1 MYERVNTVDK
11 DSTIANAKWLRIRI
25 HREKLS
31 ITYYLSNISYY
42 IIRMQTHRI
51 CDDTYIDITTN
62 PIRDVNISPTTK
74 TCN

>member
-31 ITYYLSNISYY
+31 IMYYLYTIY
-42 IIRMQTHRI
+42 IICIQTDNI
-51 CDDTYIDITTN
+51 DEETYIDITKN
-62 PIRDVNISPTTK
+62 PFNYMFWSLVICSQL
-74 TCN
+74 